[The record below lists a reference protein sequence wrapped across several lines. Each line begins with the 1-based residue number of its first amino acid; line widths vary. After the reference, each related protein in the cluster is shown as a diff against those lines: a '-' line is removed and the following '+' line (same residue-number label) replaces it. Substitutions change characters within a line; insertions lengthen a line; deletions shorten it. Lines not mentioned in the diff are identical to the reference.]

1 MDLSKDQKKFYQQ
14 AREHCLQDVDQMNN
28 TIRTEWSQLNL
39 EIKRVQ
45 DLIQLLEYRKLNVGQ
60 IYASSSQL
68 LALEN
73 DLDISEAI
81 KEG

>member
-14 AREHCLQDVDQMNN
+14 AREHCRQDVDQMNN